1 MPTKRARRLLVCLGL
16 ALALSLLP
24 SPAAAVGLLDLWSG
38 EGGAIAE
45 ETAAPAAQGGLWSAF
60 WGLLQ
65 SLGLVEPPPTSTP
78 PPGSGSTDASADDDQ
93 GVTLDPNG

>member
-1 MPTKRARRLLVCLGL
+1 MPTPRARLLLACLGL

-24 SPAAAVGLLDLWSG
+24 SPAGAVGLLDLWSG
-38 EGGAIAE
+38 EGGAAAE
-45 ETAAPAAQGGLWSAF
+45 ETAAPASGGGLWSAF

-78 PPGSGSTDASADDDQ
+78 PGGSTDASADDDQ

>member
-1 MPTKRARRLLVCLGL
+1 MPSTRARLLLACLGL

-24 SPAAAVGLLDLWSG
+24 SPAGAVGLLDLWSG
-38 EGGAIAE
+38 EAGAAA
-45 ETAAPAAQGGLWSAF
+45 ETAAPAEAQSGLWSAF

-78 PPGSGSTDASADDDQ
+78 PPGSTEASADDDQ